1 MHDDVLSMPTNWAWI
16 ATLKSLLVKKEFIR
30 WHMIG
35 VMAVLTENQ
44 MPGFEHI
51 YSLEWILTWKC
62 LCKPGPLVLHTFVG
76 GSNACCHCVDQYLC
90 NSSPNIHGSGLNIMV
105 WIYVIF

>member
-1 MHDDVLSMPTNWAWI
+1 MHDDVLSMATNWAWI

-35 VMAVLTENQ
+35 VTAVLTENQ

-51 YSLEWILTWKC
+51 Y
-62 LCKPGPLVLHTFVG
+62 
-76 GSNACCHCVDQYLC
+76 
-90 NSSPNIHGSGLNIMV
+90 
-105 WIYVIF
+105 